1 MVSRRMYITLYF
13 PPALKQYVM
22 FILGCIRSSNPE
34 FDYDQPE
41 LEEEV

>member
-1 MVSRRMYITLYF
+1 MVSRRITLYF
-13 PPALKQYVM
+13 PPAL
-22 FILGCIRSSNPE
+22 ILGCIRSSNPE